1 MEKRYNVTGERRKE
15 MVKVTSGIIG
25 MKAVY
30 MRMPTCA
37 YAISNFT
44 VSKEGTLAWDE
55 RSSEEPVEKVLAG
68 LAQAGFTAEPEE
80 TAEEPAEPE
89 DSTEEAVEPQETAE
103 TGDSAETTAE
113 ELEEPQETAA
123 GAPETAE
130 REESSEPQEG
140 IGLTVSLPR
149 ESFTD
154 AALENLHRLVDA
166 KATLIKKALA
176 VESLPVEAD
185 AEKVSFPWFADGQDG
200 DAAKAYTHFI
210 TALCDMAR
218 KQKRVTAKERPA
230 DNEKYAFRCFLLR
243 LGFIGEEY
251 KNERK
256 VLLKNLSGNGSFKS
270 GARKGAADD
279 GVCASGSFMMYLFCL
294 INRHL

>member
-1 MEKRYNVTGERRKE
+1 MERRFNATGERRKE
-15 MVKVTSGIIG
+15 MVKVISGIVG

-44 VSKEGTLAWDE
+44 VSKEGALAWDE
-55 RSSEEPVEKVLAG
+55 RSSGELVEKVLAG

-80 TAEEPAEPE
+80 TAEAE
-89 DSTEEAVEPQETAE
+89 
-103 TGDSAETTAE
+103 DSAEADA
-113 ELEEPQETAA
+113 PETAA
-123 GAPETAE
+123 G
-130 REESSEPQEG
+130 EESAEPQEG
-140 IGLTVSLPR
+140 GLTVSLPR

-166 KATLIKKALA
+166 KAALIKKALA

-218 KQKRVTAKERPA
+218 KQKRVTAKERSA

-251 KNERK
+251 KGERK

-279 GVCASGSFMMYLFCL
+279 EISE
-294 INRHL
+294 

>member
-1 MEKRYNVTGERRKE
+1 MERRFNATGERRKE
-15 MVKVTSGIIG
+15 MVKVISGIVG

-44 VSKEGTLAWDE
+44 VSKEGTLVWDE
-55 RSSEEPVEKVLAG
+55 RTDSGTVEKVLAG
-68 LAQAGFTAEPEE
+68 LAQAGFTAELEE
-80 TAEEPAEPE
+80 TAEAQAEPQ
-89 DSTEEAVEPQETAE
+89 DSAEETAE
-103 TGDSAETTAE
+103 AQM
-113 ELEEPQETAA
+113 EPE
-123 GAPETAE
+123 APTE
-130 REESSEPQEG
+130 EPQEG

-166 KATLIKKALA
+166 KAALIKKALA

-200 DAAKAYTHFI
+200 DSARAYTHFI

-270 GARKGAADD
+270 GARKGAADND
-279 GVCASGSFMMYLFCL
+279 ISE
-294 INRHL
+294 

>member
-1 MEKRYNVTGERRKE
+1 MERKYNVTGERRKE
-15 MVKVTSGIIG
+15 MVEVVSGIVG

-55 RSSEEPVEKVLAG
+55 RTDSGTVEKVLAG

-80 TAEEPAEPE
+80 TAEAQAEPQ
-89 DSTEEAVEPQETAE
+89 DSTEETAEVQETAGPE
-103 TGDSAETTAE
+103 DSAE
-113 ELEEPQETAA
+113 A

-130 REESSEPQEG
+130 REESAGPQEAG

-154 AALENLHRLVDA
+154 AALENLRKLVDA
-166 KATLIKKALA
+166 KAALIKKALA

-185 AEKVSFPWFADGQDG
+185 GEKVSFPWFTDGQDG
-200 DAAKAYTHFI
+200 DSAKAYTHFI

-251 KNERK
+251 KGERK

-279 GVCASGSFMMYLFCL
+279 EVSG
-294 INRHL
+294 

>member
-1 MEKRYNVTGERRKE
+1 MEKRYSVTGERRKE
-15 MVKVTSGIIG
+15 MVAVISGIVG

-37 YAISNFT
+37 YAISNLT
-44 VSKEGTLAWDE
+44 VSKEGTLVWDE
-55 RSSEEPVEKVLAG
+55 RSSAELVEKVLAG
-68 LAQAGFTAEPEE
+68 LTQAGFTAEPEE
-80 TAEEPAEPE
+80 TAEAQPETSAEGEAEEPETAAEETAGGETSPADSPETTADVPGESVGETSPAEPQ
-89 DSTEEAVEPQETAE
+89 EA
-103 TGDSAETTAE
+103 S
-113 ELEEPQETAA
+113 
-123 GAPETAE
+123 
-130 REESSEPQEG
+130 

-154 AALENLHRLVDA
+154 AALENLRKLVDA
-166 KATLIKKALA
+166 KAALIKKALA

-185 AEKVSFPWFADGQDG
+185 GEKVSFPWFTDGQDG
-200 DAAKAYTHFI
+200 DSAKAYTHFI

-243 LGFIGEEY
+243 LGFIGEKY
-251 KNERK
+251 KGERK

-279 GVCASGSFMMYLFCL
+279 GVSE
-294 INRHL
+294 

>member
-1 MEKRYNVTGERRKE
+1 MERKYNVTGERRKE
-15 MVKVTSGIIG
+15 MVEVVSGIVG

-55 RSSEEPVEKVLAG
+55 HTDSGTVQKVLAG

-80 TAEEPAEPE
+80 TAEAQAEP
-89 DSTEEAVEPQETAE
+89 Q
-103 TGDSAETTAE
+103 DSAEEAAE
-113 ELEEPQETAA
+113 AQAEPKGSAEAAAGETAA

-130 REESSEPQEG
+130 GEESAGPQEAG

-154 AALENLHRLVDA
+154 AALENLRKLVDA
-166 KATLIKKALA
+166 KAALIKKALA

-185 AEKVSFPWFADGQDG
+185 GEKVSFPWFTDGQDG
-200 DAAKAYTHFI
+200 DSAKAYTHFI

-251 KNERK
+251 KGERK

-279 GVCASGSFMMYLFCL
+279 EVSE
-294 INRHL
+294 

>member
-1 MEKRYNVTGERRKE
+1 MERRFNVTGERRKE
-15 MVKVTSGIIG
+15 MVKAISGIVG

-44 VSKEGTLAWDE
+44 VSKEGTLVWDE
-55 RSSEEPVEKVLAG
+55 RTDSGTVEKVLAG

-80 TAEEPAEPE
+80 TAEAQAEP
-89 DSTEEAVEPQETAE
+89 Q
-103 TGDSAETTAE
+103 DSAEEAAE
-113 ELEEPQETAA
+113 AQMEPEAPTEEPQETAA
-123 GAPETAE
+123 GALETAE
-130 REESSEPQEG
+130 GEAAEEPQEG

-166 KATLIKKALA
+166 KAALIKKALA

-185 AEKVSFPWFADGQDG
+185 EERVSFPWFADGQDG

-279 GVCASGSFMMYLFCL
+279 EVSE
-294 INRHL
+294 

>member
-1 MEKRYNVTGERRKE
+1 MERRFNVTGERRKE
-15 MVKVTSGIIG
+15 MVKVISGIVG

-44 VSKEGTLAWDE
+44 VSKEGTLVWDE
-55 RSSEEPVEKVLAG
+55 RTDSGTVEKVLAG
-68 LAQAGFTAEPEE
+68 LAQAGFTAELEE
-80 TAEEPAEPE
+80 TAEAQAEPQ
-89 DSTEEAVEPQETAE
+89 DSAEETAE
-103 TGDSAETTAE
+103 AQM
-113 ELEEPQETAA
+113 EPE
-123 GAPETAE
+123 APTE
-130 REESSEPQEG
+130 EPQEG

-166 KATLIKKALA
+166 KAALIKKALA

-185 AEKVSFPWFADGQDG
+185 GEKVSFPWFADGQDG
-200 DAAKAYTHFI
+200 DSAKAYTHFI

-251 KNERK
+251 KGERK

-270 GARKGAADD
+270 GARKGAADND
-279 GVCASGSFMMYLFCL
+279 ISE
-294 INRHL
+294 

>member
-1 MEKRYNVTGERRKE
+1 MERRFNATGERRKE
-15 MVKVTSGIIG
+15 MVKVISGIVG

-44 VSKEGTLAWDE
+44 VSKEGALAWDE
-55 RSSEEPVEKVLAG
+55 RSSGELVEKVLAG

-80 TAEEPAEPE
+80 TAEAE
-89 DSTEEAVEPQETAE
+89 
-103 TGDSAETTAE
+103 DSAEADA
-113 ELEEPQETAA
+113 PETAA
-123 GAPETAE
+123 G
-130 REESSEPQEG
+130 EESAEPQEG
-140 IGLTVSLPR
+140 GLTVSLPR

-166 KATLIKKALA
+166 KAALIKKALA
-176 VESLPVEAD
+176 VESLPVETD

-218 KQKRVTAKERPA
+218 KQKRVTAKERSA

-251 KNERK
+251 KGERK

-279 GVCASGSFMMYLFCL
+279 GVSE
-294 INRHL
+294 

>member
-1 MEKRYNVTGERRKE
+1 MERRFNATGERRKE
-15 MVKVTSGIIG
+15 MVKVISGIVG

-44 VSKEGTLAWDE
+44 VSKEGALAWDE
-55 RSSEEPVEKVLAG
+55 RSSGELVEKVLAG

-80 TAEEPAEPE
+80 TAEAQAEPE
-89 DSTEEAVEPQETAE
+89 DSTEEAAEPQETAE
-103 TGDSAETTAE
+103 AE
-113 ELEEPQETAA
+113 EAAADAPEPAMDTPEAAGGETAQA
-123 GAPETAE
+123 
-130 REESSEPQEG
+130 EPQEG

-166 KATLIKKALA
+166 KAALIKKALA
-176 VESLPVEAD
+176 VESLPVETD

-251 KNERK
+251 KGERK

-270 GARKGAADD
+270 GARKGAADND
-279 GVCASGSFMMYLFCL
+279 ISE
-294 INRHL
+294 

>member
-1 MEKRYNVTGERRKE
+1 MERRFNVTGERRKE
-15 MVKVTSGIIG
+15 MVKVISGIVG

-44 VSKEGTLAWDE
+44 VSKEGTLVWDE
-55 RSSEEPVEKVLAG
+55 RTDSGTVEKVLAG
-68 LAQAGFTAEPEE
+68 LAQAGFTAELEE
-80 TAEEPAEPE
+80 TAEAQAEPQ
-89 DSTEEAVEPQETAE
+89 DSAEETAE
-103 TGDSAETTAE
+103 AQM
-113 ELEEPQETAA
+113 EPE
-123 GAPETAE
+123 APTE
-130 REESSEPQEG
+130 EPQEG

-166 KATLIKKALA
+166 KAALIKKALA

-185 AEKVSFPWFADGQDG
+185 EEKVSFPWFADGQDG
-200 DAAKAYTHFI
+200 DSAKAYTHFI

-251 KNERK
+251 KGERK

-270 GARKGAADD
+270 GARKGAADND
-279 GVCASGSFMMYLFCL
+279 ISE
-294 INRHL
+294 

>member
-1 MEKRYNVTGERRKE
+1 MERRFNATGERRKE
-15 MVKVTSGIIG
+15 MVKVISGIVG

-44 VSKEGTLAWDE
+44 VSKEGALAWDE
-55 RSSEEPVEKVLAG
+55 RSSGELVEKVLAG

-80 TAEEPAEPE
+80 TAEAE
-89 DSTEEAVEPQETAE
+89 
-103 TGDSAETTAE
+103 DSAEADA
-113 ELEEPQETAA
+113 PETAA
-123 GAPETAE
+123 GEETAQA
-130 REESSEPQEG
+130 EPQEAG
-140 IGLTVSLPR
+140 IRLTVSLPR

-154 AALENLHRLVDA
+154 AALENLHRLVEA
-166 KATLIKKALA
+166 KAEMIKKALA

-200 DAAKAYTHFI
+200 DSAKAYTHFI

-251 KNERK
+251 KGERK

-270 GARKGAADD
+270 GARKGAADND
-279 GVCASGSFMMYLFCL
+279 ISE
-294 INRHL
+294 

>member
-1 MEKRYNVTGERRKE
+1 MERRFNATGERRKE
-15 MVKVTSGIIG
+15 MVKVISGIVG

-44 VSKEGTLAWDE
+44 VSKEGTLVWDE
-55 RSSEEPVEKVLAG
+55 RTDSGTVEKVLAG
-68 LAQAGFTAEPEE
+68 LAQAGFTAELEE
-80 TAEEPAEPE
+80 TAEAQAEPQ
-89 DSTEEAVEPQETAE
+89 DSAEETAE
-103 TGDSAETTAE
+103 AQM
-113 ELEEPQETAA
+113 EPE
-123 GAPETAE
+123 APTE
-130 REESSEPQEG
+130 EPQEG

-154 AALENLHRLVDA
+154 AALENLHRLVEA
-166 KATLIKKALA
+166 KAALIKKALA

-200 DAAKAYTHFI
+200 DSAKAYTHFI

-251 KNERK
+251 KGERK

-270 GARKGAADD
+270 GARKGAADND
-279 GVCASGSFMMYLFCL
+279 ISE
-294 INRHL
+294 

>member
-1 MEKRYNVTGERRKE
+1 MERRFNVTGERRKE
-15 MVKVTSGIIG
+15 MVKVISGIVG

-55 RSSEEPVEKVLAG
+55 RSSGELVEKVLAG

-80 TAEEPAEPE
+80 TTEEQAETQETAEPE
-89 DSTEEAVEPQETAE
+89 DSAEADAEGTAEPEEA
-103 TGDSAETTAE
+103 
-113 ELEEPQETAA
+113 A
-123 GAPETAE
+123 G
-130 REESSEPQEG
+130 PQEG

-154 AALENLHRLVDA
+154 AALENLRKLVDA
-166 KATLIKKALA
+166 KAALIKKALA

-243 LGFIGEEY
+243 LGFIGEED
-251 KNERK
+251 KGERK

-279 GVCASGSFMMYLFCL
+279 EISE
-294 INRHL
+294 

>member
-1 MEKRYNVTGERRKE
+1 MERRFNVTGERRKE
-15 MVKVTSGIIG
+15 MVKVISGIVG

-30 MRMPTCA
+30 MKMPTCA

-44 VSKEGTLAWDE
+44 VSKEGTLVWDE
-55 RSSEEPVEKVLAG
+55 RTDSGTVEKVLAG
-68 LAQAGFTAEPEE
+68 LAQAGFTAELEE
-80 TAEEPAEPE
+80 TAEAQAEPQ
-89 DSTEEAVEPQETAE
+89 DSAEETAE
-103 TGDSAETTAE
+103 AQM
-113 ELEEPQETAA
+113 EPE
-123 GAPETAE
+123 APTE
-130 REESSEPQEG
+130 EPQEG

-166 KATLIKKALA
+166 KAALIKKALA

-185 AEKVSFPWFADGQDG
+185 EEKVSFPWFADGQDG

-251 KNERK
+251 KGERK

-270 GARKGAADD
+270 GARKGAADND
-279 GVCASGSFMMYLFCL
+279 ISE
-294 INRHL
+294 

>member
-1 MEKRYNVTGERRKE
+1 MERKFDATGERRKE
-15 MVKVTSGIIG
+15 MVKVISGIVG

-44 VSKEGTLAWDE
+44 VSKEGALAWDE
-55 RSSEEPVEKVLAG
+55 RSSGELVEKVLAG

-80 TAEEPAEPE
+80 TAEAQAEPE
-89 DSTEEAVEPQETAE
+89 ETAE
-103 TGDSAETTAE
+103 AQAEPQDSAEE
-113 ELEEPQETAA
+113 AA
-123 GAPETAE
+123 G
-130 REESSEPQEG
+130 EEAAEPQEG

-166 KATLIKKALA
+166 KAALIKKALA

-200 DAAKAYTHFI
+200 DSARAYTHFI

-218 KQKRVTAKERPA
+218 RQKRVTAKERPA

-270 GARKGAADD
+270 GARKGAADND
-279 GVCASGSFMMYLFCL
+279 ISE
-294 INRHL
+294 

>member
-15 MVKVTSGIIG
+15 MVEVISGIVG

-44 VSKEGTLAWDE
+44 VSKEGTLIWDE
-55 RSSEEPVEKVLAG
+55 RSSGELVEKVLAG
-68 LAQAGFTAEPEE
+68 LAQAGFTAEPED
-80 TAEEPAEPE
+80 T
-89 DSTEEAVEPQETAE
+89 TEA
-103 TGDSAETTAE
+103 GDSAETAVEEAGAAAE
-113 ELEEPQETAA
+113 ETTEEPATDAPETAA
-123 GAPETAE
+123 GEETAQA
-130 REESSEPQEG
+130 EPQEAG

-166 KATLIKKALA
+166 KAALIKKALA

-185 AEKVSFPWFADGQDG
+185 AEKVSFPWFSDGQDG
-200 DAAKAYTHFI
+200 DSAKAYTHFI

-218 KQKRVTAKERPA
+218 RQKRVTAKERPA

-251 KNERK
+251 KGERK
-256 VLLKNLSGNGSFKS
+256 GLLKNFSGNGSFKS

-279 GVCASGSFMMYLFCL
+279 GVSE
-294 INRHL
+294 

>member
-1 MEKRYNVTGERRKE
+1 MERRFNVTGERRKE
-15 MVKVTSGIIG
+15 MVKVISGIVG

-44 VSKEGTLAWDE
+44 VSKEGTLVWDE
-55 RSSEEPVEKVLAG
+55 RTDSGTVEKVLAG
-68 LAQAGFTAEPEE
+68 LAQAGFTAELEE
-80 TAEEPAEPE
+80 TAEAQAEPQ
-89 DSTEEAVEPQETAE
+89 DSAEETAE
-103 TGDSAETTAE
+103 AQM
-113 ELEEPQETAA
+113 EPE
-123 GAPETAE
+123 APTE
-130 REESSEPQEG
+130 EPQEG

-166 KATLIKKALA
+166 KAALIKKALA

-185 AEKVSFPWFADGQDG
+185 EEKVSFPWFADGQDG
-200 DAAKAYTHFI
+200 DSARAYTHFI

-251 KNERK
+251 KGERK

-270 GARKGAADD
+270 GARKGAADND
-279 GVCASGSFMMYLFCL
+279 ISE
-294 INRHL
+294 

>member
-1 MEKRYNVTGERRKE
+1 MERRFNVTGERRKE
-15 MVKVTSGIIG
+15 MVKVISGIVG

-44 VSKEGTLAWDE
+44 VSKEGTLVWDE
-55 RSSEEPVEKVLAG
+55 RTDSGTVEKVLAG
-68 LAQAGFTAEPEE
+68 LAQAGFTAELEE
-80 TAEEPAEPE
+80 TAEAQAEPQ
-89 DSTEEAVEPQETAE
+89 DSAEETAE
-103 TGDSAETTAE
+103 AQM
-113 ELEEPQETAA
+113 EPE
-123 GAPETAE
+123 APTE
-130 REESSEPQEG
+130 EPQEG

-166 KATLIKKALA
+166 KAALIKKALA

-200 DAAKAYTHFI
+200 DSAKAYTHFI

-251 KNERK
+251 KGERK

-270 GARKGAADD
+270 GARKGAADND
-279 GVCASGSFMMYLFCL
+279 ISE
-294 INRHL
+294 

>member
-1 MEKRYNVTGERRKE
+1 MERRFNATGERRKE
-15 MVKVTSGIIG
+15 MVKVISGIVG

-44 VSKEGTLAWDE
+44 VSKEGALAWDE
-55 RSSEEPVEKVLAG
+55 RSSGELVEKVLAG

-80 TAEEPAEPE
+80 TAEAE
-89 DSTEEAVEPQETAE
+89 
-103 TGDSAETTAE
+103 DSAEADA
-113 ELEEPQETAA
+113 PETAA
-123 GAPETAE
+123 G
-130 REESSEPQEG
+130 EESAEPQEG
-140 IGLTVSLPR
+140 GLTVSLPR

-166 KATLIKKALA
+166 KAALIKKALA
-176 VESLPVEAD
+176 VESLPVETD

-251 KNERK
+251 KGERK

-270 GARKGAADD
+270 GARKGAADND
-279 GVCASGSFMMYLFCL
+279 ISE
-294 INRHL
+294 